1 MTGKTILANYIVDHS
16 SEEVYTFL
24 ENLRNKSFHG
34 QKSPRAFIIDW
45 VEEDHGG
52 ESCEDE

>member
-45 VEEDHGG
+45 LEEDHGG